1 VNSETHKGRENC
13 GYFYMNG
20 QIQYYKRSRSSV
32 CGTSALREI
41 WGETFGTVSITL
53 NWQNHEKTSQNTHKS
68 PNCFKPISQAE
79 SKDVSTRPFRARHQ
93 PAMQPTSLLPPCF
106 FPASFLLPASGVPP
120 CFGFAKTQQKTRK
133 TTKKQ
138 QKNNKNN
145 LKCGPGRN
153 IRIFPGTA
161 SHYRVSLSLP
171 WGWGRPQGSSRER
184 DLAQLVGHR

>member
-1 VNSETHKGRENC
+1 MCSVCRCLPYTHQTHRSTVNSETHKGRENC

-106 FPASFLLPASGVPP
+106 FPASFLLPASVLP
-120 CFGFAKTQQKTRK
+120 CRT
-133 TTKKQ
+133 
-138 QKNNKNN
+138 
-145 LKCGPGRN
+145 P
-153 IRIFPGTA
+153 
-161 SHYRVSLSLP
+161 
-171 WGWGRPQGSSRER
+171 
-184 DLAQLVGHR
+184 VGIHWPLCL